1 MTMLHHKQHASMPG
15 GILIITRGKTTGQA
29 EELVIGR
36 DRQKGA
42 DNSALTGGI
51 TGDGP
56 RGLANYPS

>member
-1 MTMLHHKQHASMPG
+1 MPG
-15 GILIITRGKTTGQA
+15 GISVITGGKTTGQA

-36 DRQKGA
+36 DSNQGA

-56 RGLANYPS
+56 MGLAKYPS